1 MDAAPGRHQKYL
13 FVCENSRK
21 EGACCMPEGE
31 RIREVLKQSM
41 NERGLSSR
49 IRVSRSGCL
58 DLCADGPNVLL
69 MPDNKWFRKVS
80 LKNLDEIIQQAA
92 KGLL

>member
-1 MDAAPGRHQKYL
+1 MKAGAPRHQKYL
-13 FVCENSRK
+13 FVCENTRND
-21 EGACCMPEGE
+21 GVCCMPEGE
-31 RIREVLKQSM
+31 RIREGLKQSVQTQ
-41 NERGLSSR
+41 GLALR

-69 MPDNKWFRKVS
+69 MPDNKWFHQVS
-80 LKNLDEIIQQAA
+80 LKDLDDIVLEAR